1 MKTET
6 KKSLIQYA
14 IFAAI
19 ALTLY
24 LTGLHTE
31 VIGFAQRG
39 MLATGIM
46 KPDLSENTLALNS
59 NTKAD
64 LNFKLVNSKGETIHM
79 QDLKGKVIFMNV
91 WATWCPPCVA
101 EMPGINNLSK
111 SMENENV
118 AFIMLS
124 YDKKFETAK
133 KYKENKGFNFDVHS
147 LQSPLPD
154 MFTSRGIPATYVI
167 DARGELALT
176 HIGIGDYDTD
186 EFREFLKSLM

>member
-6 KKSLIQYA
+6 KKSLIQYG
-14 IFAAI
+14 IFGAI

-31 VIGFAQRG
+31 VLGFAQRG
-39 MLATGIM
+39 LLATGIM
-46 KPDLSENTLALNS
+46 KPDLTENTLTLN
-59 NTKAD
+59 NNAKAE
-64 LNFKLVNSKGETIHM
+64 LNFQLLNSKGETINM
-79 QDLKGKVIFMNV
+79 QDLKGKVIFMNI
-91 WATWCPPCVA
+91 WATWCPPCIA
-101 EMPGINNLSK
+101 EMPGISNLSK

-124 YDKKFETAK
+124 IDTSFEKAK
-133 KYKENKGFNFDVHS
+133 KYNENKNYHFDVHS
-147 LQSPLPD
+147 LQSQLPA
-154 MFTSRGIPATYVI
+154 MFSTSGIPATYVI

-186 EFREFLKSLM
+186 EFRDFLKSLM